1 MGYRGLAAG
10 EAEFEVAL
18 ERSAWG
24 EGPWG
29 NSTCKD
35 GMGQECGQTEGT
47 EDPGFSDRLRVLGGS
62 REINQRILVSE
73 ACYVGRGPFVPR
85 GQHRV
90 Q

>member
-24 EGPWG
+24 VGPWG
-29 NSTCKD
+29 LAHAK
-35 GMGQECGQTEGT
+35 TEWGK
-47 EDPGFSDRLRVLGGS
+47 SVAR
-62 REINQRILVSE
+62 QRIQASVLE
-73 ACYVGRGPFVPR
+73 ACCVGRGPFVSR

>member
-24 EGPWG
+24 EG

-47 EDPGFSDRLRVLGGS
+47 EDPGFSDRPRGLGGS
-62 REINQRILVSE
+62 REI
-73 ACYVGRGPFVPR
+73 
-85 GQHRV
+85 
-90 Q
+90 